1 VRLVL
6 VNTFNHHHAKPR
18 FRAII
23 PVDRPLTADA
33 HELLFDSIVRKI
45 EDAGFYVDR
54 GLRGPRKANG
64 SPRSGL
70 DWSKRAA
77 TSLFNLPSQAA
88 DPAQSFFVDF
98 NGPERELLNPL
109 LWIENSIV
117 PLVSRLE
124 PVTRPEPRESVNELL
139 VKEATNEW
147 LRLVI
152 LRPPQIDDVFVQ
164 RTATTAPVSPR

>member
-1 VRLVL
+1 M
-6 VNTFNHHHAKPR
+6 
-18 FRAII
+18 
-23 PVDRPLTADA
+23 
-33 HELLFDSIVRKI
+33 
-45 EDAGFYVDR
+45 
-54 GLRGPRKANG
+54 
-64 SPRSGL
+64 
-70 DWSKRAA
+70 
-77 TSLFNLPSQAA
+77 PSQAA
-88 DPAQSFFVDF
+88 DPAQSFFVDL

-152 LRPPQIDDVFVQ
+152 LRPPQTDDVFVQ